1 MVYNISNMPDQNYCE
16 TCKLEKTKRCNKC
29 DVRKVVSEFDKNRK
43 ICKDCRRA
51 YNSKY
56 YKTQKD
62 IKSVEKLKNI

>member
-1 MVYNISNMPDQNYCE
+1 MVYNIRKKPDQNYCE

-56 YKTQKD
+56 
-62 IKSVEKLKNI
+62 